1 MNSAQRLGLQQ
12 YNKRMGREADMLA
25 SRPRNGLRYEKAISI
40 NQTRARA
47 TVSIQSIIEA
57 NNSEF
62 LLYDPD
68 FRDKM
73 HRASMLLNKL
83 GIDA

>member
-12 YNKRMGREADMLA
+12 YNARMGREADKLA
-25 SRPRNGLRYEKAISI
+25 LRSRSRFEKPVSI
-40 NQTRARA
+40 NQARARA